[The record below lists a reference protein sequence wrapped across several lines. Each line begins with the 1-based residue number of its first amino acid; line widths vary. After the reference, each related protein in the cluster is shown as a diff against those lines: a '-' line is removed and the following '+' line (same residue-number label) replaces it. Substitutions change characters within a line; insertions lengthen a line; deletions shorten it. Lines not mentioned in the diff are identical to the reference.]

1 MIQQSHSWTYTH
13 GNLIQKDTFTLV
25 YNSTIYNS
33 QDKEANEMSIDKWMD
48 KKRCSIYI
56 QWNITQPKKN
66 EIMPFATT
74 CMHIIL
80 IEV

>member
-48 KKRCSIYI
+48 KKDVVYIYSG
-56 QWNITQPKKN
+56 
-66 EIMPFATT
+66 
-74 CMHIIL
+74 IL
-80 IEV
+80 LNQKRMK